1 MSDSEQFNQI
11 TKSRYGMMIYNKNDA
26 YIGRS
31 IEKYGEYSEL
41 ETVIFDQ
48 FVQPGQLVVEVGAN
62 IGVHTLFFS
71 RKVGT
76 EGLVLAFEPQRIVY
90 QTLCGNLAIN
100 SITNVFCWNTAVGA
114 ENGEIVV
121 PALDYKQENN
131 FGCIELETN
140 IDGETVAVVTID
152 NLKLPKC
159 DVIKID
165 VEGMEEAVIKGAA
178 ETIKQFKPVLYV
190 GCDHADREESLIR
203 TIDSLGYAMHWHRP
217 ALYNPNNLA
226 ENEENIFEDVVSQ
239 NLLCIDKAIDQQ
251 MTGFDTVEIP
261 KAA

>member
-1 MSDSEQFNQI
+1 MNMRSYPVSEFEQFNRI
-11 TKSRYGMMIYNKNDA
+11 TKTRYGMMIYNKNDA

-62 IGVHTLFFS
+62 IGAHTLFLS

-90 QTLCGNLAIN
+90 QTLCGNLALN

-121 PALDYKQENN
+121 PALDYK
-131 FGCIELETN
+131 
-140 IDGETVAVVTID
+140 
-152 NLKLPKC
+152 K
-159 DVIKID
+159 
-165 VEGMEEAVIKGAA
+165 
-178 ETIKQFKPVLYV
+178 KQFRRY
-190 GCDHADREESLIR
+190 R
-203 TIDSLGYAMHWHRP
+203 T
-217 ALYNPNNLA
+217 
-226 ENEENIFEDVVSQ
+226 
-239 NLLCIDKAIDQQ
+239 
-251 MTGFDTVEIP
+251 
-261 KAA
+261 

>member
-1 MSDSEQFNQI
+1 MSDFEQFNQI
-11 TKSRYGMMIYNKNDA
+11 GRSRYGQMIYNKNDA

-48 FVQPGQLVVEVGAN
+48 FVQPGQLVLEVGAN

-71 RKVGT
+71 RKVGP

-131 FGCIELETN
+131 FSGIELGAN
-140 IDGETVAVVTID
+140 LDGETVAVVTVD
-152 NLKLPKC
+152 NLKL
-159 DVIKID
+159 
-165 VEGMEEAVIKGAA
+165 
-178 ETIKQFKPVLYV
+178 
-190 GCDHADREESLIR
+190 LI
-203 TIDSLGYAMHWHRP
+203 
-217 ALYNPNNLA
+217 
-226 ENEENIFEDVVSQ
+226 
-239 NLLCIDKAIDQQ
+239 
-251 MTGFDTVEIP
+251 
-261 KAA
+261 